1 MPLVSSLFTAS
12 PLILGALLISSALA
26 LKILLIGRREKFL
39 PPGPPTKP
47 LLGNILEFPTHIAH
61 FKYTEWARKYGDVIS
76 LKIASGTIIVL
87 SSVQSIRDIFE
98 KHNAI
103 TCDRPPHELT
113 EQLTGGNHILF
124 IRYGPT
130 WKILRRTSYEML
142 SPHAVSLT
150 LPIQVAESTQL
161 MFDLL
166 HDPTDWYDHFSRYAL
181 SVIMS
186 VVHGQRCPRYA
197 TPRAQNLIIN
207 LKTFSQLVRPGET
220 PPLDLIPAL
229 KHVPERFAAWKT
241 TLKNLR
247 SAQREYYGG
256 LMEETKARMERGN
269 GNGCFMQKVIERQE
283 EFKLTDEMALYMGA
297 AMLEAGSDTSASYL
311 QNATQLLI
319 MNPKVQE
326 KAKEE
331 LDRVVGPDRLPQPS
345 DIKNLPYIQAVIKEV
360 HRIRPVVTTGVP
372 HVAMADI
379 KYGGNTVPKDSI
391 IFANIWG
398 VYNDENLFA
407 NPSEFN
413 PDRYLENPYGL
424 KKEHGSSS
432 KDWGLL
438 DDMDFGFGRRKCPG
452 IHIAK
457 NSISLNVSR
466 LLWGFDLSK
475 AKREDDTEIELDF
488 HDLEPTV
495 TSTLRPFKCSIKPR
509 SERHAATIRRE
520 FHEATA
526 AFMPFEQ
533 ELTGADK
540 EYMRRVREDLI

>member
-1 MPLVSSLFTAS
+1 MSLATSFFPAS
-12 PLILGALLISSALA
+12 PWALAALLIGSAIA
-26 LKILLIGRREKFL
+26 LKIIRTGRREKFL

-47 LLGNILEFPTHIAH
+47 LLGNILEFPIHVAH
-61 FKYTEWARKYGDVIS
+61 FKYTEWARRYGDVIS
-76 LKIASGTIIVL
+76 LKIASGTIVVL
-87 SSVQSIRDIFE
+87 TSVRAIREIFE
-98 KHNAI
+98 THNAI
-103 TCDRPPHELT
+103 TCDRPPHTLT

-124 IRYGPT
+124 IGYGPT

-142 SPHAVSLT
+142 SPYAVSLT

-186 VVHGQRCPRYA
+186 VVHGQRCPRYG
-197 TPRAQNLIIN
+197 TPRAQNLIVN

-229 KHVPERFAAWKT
+229 KYVPERFAPWKT
-241 TLKNLR
+241 TLKDLR
-247 SAQREYYGG
+247 KAQREYYGG
-256 LMEETKARMERGN
+256 LMEETRQRMERGN
-269 GNGCFMQKVIERQE
+269 GNGCFMQKVLERQE
-283 EFKLTDEMALYMGA
+283 DFKLDDEMALYMGA

-311 QNATQLLI
+311 QNATQLFI
-319 MNPKVQE
+319 MHPEVQE
-326 KAKEE
+326 KARLE
-331 LDRVVGPDRLPQPS
+331 LDRVVGPDRLPNTS
-345 DIKNLPYIQAVIKEV
+345 DLKNLPYIQAV

-372 HVAMADI
+372 HVAMADL
-379 KYGGNTVPKDSI
+379 KYDGHTVPKDSI

-398 VYNDENLFA
+398 VYNDETLFS

-424 KKEHGSSS
+424 KKEHGSSP
-432 KDWGLL
+432 KQWALL

-466 LLWGFDLSK
+466 LLWGFELSK
-475 AKREDDTEIELDF
+475 AKREDGTEIELDF
-488 HDLEPTV
+488 NDLEPTV
-495 TSTLRPFKCSIKPR
+495 TSTLKPFKCTIKPR

-520 FHEATA
+520 FHEATD
-526 AFMPFEQ
+526 AFTPFEQ
-533 ELTGADK
+533 ELTGEDK
-540 EYMRRVREDLI
+540 EYLRRVRDELI

>member
-1 MPLVSSLFTAS
+1 MSLLTSLFPDS
-12 PLILGALLISSALA
+12 PWALGALLISSAIA
-26 LKILLIGRREKFL
+26 LKLLLIGRREKFL

-47 LLGNILEFPTHIAH
+47 LLGNILEFPTHVAH

-87 SSVQSIRDIFE
+87 SSVQSIREIFE

-103 TCDRPPHELT
+103 TCDRPSHELT

-124 IRYGPT
+124 IHYGPT

-229 KHVPERFAAWKT
+229 KYVPERFAQWKT

-247 SAQREYYGG
+247 NAQREYYGG
-256 LMEETKARMERGN
+256 LMDETRQRMERGN
-269 GNGCFMQKVIERQE
+269 GNGCFMEKIMDRQE
-283 EFKLTDEMALYMGA
+283 EFKLTDEMTLYMGA

-319 MNPKVQE
+319 MHPEVQK

-345 DIKNLPYIQAVIKEV
+345 DMKNLPYIQAVIKEV

-372 HVAMADI
+372 HVAMADM
-379 KYGGNTVPKDSI
+379 KYNGNTVPKDSI

-398 VYNDENLFA
+398 VYNDEYLFA

-466 LLWGFDLSK
+466 LLWGFDLAK
-475 AKREDDTEIELDF
+475 AKREDGTEIELDF

-495 TSTLRPFKCSIKPR
+495 TSTLRPFKCSITPR